1 MANKYS
7 RYSLTPFPSL
17 YVDDQKVPIAELL
30 AKRYDQNKQS
40 KDLIDRTLSQME
52 LLDGDKAH
60 GERVKGTVKSILN
73 EHIKQGDWEN
83 SSLVVQDA
91 VQAVETDQGLLA
103 ANQSWK
109 NRSAEIQAIREAKLN
124 GIPMI
129 DFGAESRKTHQSYVY
144 DEESGTYQTNVYEPM
159 SQSMLDYRS
168 RKENMIGKIPADQ
181 AGNWAGIGRGKT
193 NKIANLLVEQY
204 IADTKEGIQEFRKL
218 VEIDLPQSLPLEERI
233 KMAKSQIK
241 QDFREAAQQQEFN
254 KVTGTSDDDRSSG
267 SGNLPKGLTIQS
279 NVTSEISTQF
289 DKLDDKIRGIQEE
302 NISLMNHMQT
312 ETDPN
317 KLQIYRR
324 NLEENQKLLEEN
336 MRKVGNES
344 AEGKLALEKYDRL
357 KTRFGEFGDDG
368 DRLLAV
374 TQYLT
379 YNTNAGDTDWNLVS
393 TRTLQGAVS
402 GGTIAA
408 TWGASGGSV
417 AGPGGTIVGGAGVG
431 AVGAIGGGVAG
442 FAEGVGE
449 SFSKSKHGPLRNV
462 RDWHRPQEGGYVSGS
477 LGITDSERRQLA
489 EELWG
494 DGDLNDASVSHINNI
509 LGTNFKE
516 SDKEELMKMTNA
528 YYTFMTKDGS
538 NSEDGVRMTGDEL
551 FEKTKE
557 KKFVINQPTVGF
569 DMTDDGKKLRTSTGD
584 YMKKDLN
591 LTDGIT
597 SNGMLNPD
605 ALANWV
611 EENGGATKLQLD
623 GVRLPDL
630 VSNTPLKL
638 TFGFEGDA
646 TEGTS
651 RDFYVTDPTVMQP
664 GGWVYDLL
672 DKQMNLGPQAYD
684 EALRQQYD
692 RAGYDNVTVDNY
704 VNDLAYKNFA
714 FGGGGSE
721 DDLNKEIGVMQDQI
735 IMNILLNPNASLPQY
750 PANERGVRTVTGANG
765 QQIPFRNQD
774 GSFNQAA
781 WIILQSQP
789 EKLAKLRSEVLNMSL
804 PQFTGYNF

>member
-7 RYSLTPFPSL
+7 RYQLTPFPSL
-17 YVDDQKVPIAELL
+17 YVDDNKVPIAQLL
-30 AKRYDQNKQS
+30 AQRYDANKQS

-60 GERVKGTVKSILN
+60 GERVKGSVKTILN
-73 EHIKQGDWEN
+73 DHIQKGDWEN

-91 VQAVETDQGLLA
+91 VQAVETDQGLIA

-109 NRSAEIQAIREAKLN
+109 NRAAEIDAIREAKLN

-129 DFGAESRKTHQSYVY
+129 DFGAESRKTHQSYYY
-144 DEESGTYQTNVYEPM
+144 DEESGTYQTNIYEPM

-181 AGNWAGIGRGKT
+181 RGNWAGIGRSKT

-254 KVTGTSDDDRSSG
+254 KVTASKTDGTRSSG
-267 SGNLPKGLTIQS
+267 AGHLPEGLTIQS
-279 NVTSEISTQF
+279 NVTSEITTQF
-289 DKLDDKIRGIQEE
+289 DKLDDKVRGIQEE
-302 NISLMNHMQT
+302 NIALLNHLQT

-317 KLQIYRR
+317 KIQIYRR

-344 AEGKLALEKYDRL
+344 PEGKLALEKYDRL
-357 KTRFGEFGDDG
+357 KTRFGEYGEDG
-368 DRLLAV
+368 ERLLAV

-379 YNTNAGDTDWNLVS
+379 YNTTAQDTDWNLVS
-393 TRTLQGAVS
+393 TRTWQ
-402 GGTIAA
+402 TAA
-408 TWGASGGSV
+408 AGGSGAFI
-417 AGPGGTIVGGAGVG
+417 AGQLGPQALVPEEVVTVPMGIVGGGIVG
-431 AVGAIGGGVAG
+431 FI
-442 FAEGVGE
+442 EGVGE
-449 SFSKSKHGPLRNV
+449 SMSKSKHGPLRNV
-462 RDWHRPQEGGYVSGS
+462 RDWHRPQEGGNFSPT
-477 LGITDSERRQLA
+477 LGLIDSERRQLA

-494 DGDLNDASVSHINNI
+494 DGDLEDASVDHINNI
-509 LGTNFKE
+509 LGTNFSE
-516 SDKEELMKMTNA
+516 NDKEELMKMTNA
-528 YYTFMTKDGS
+528 YYTFMTKDGA
-538 NSEDGVRMTGDEL
+538 NSEDGVRLTGDEL

-557 KKFVINQPTVGF
+557 KKFVINQPTVLF
-569 DMTDDGKKLRTSTGD
+569 EPTDAGKKLRLSTGD
-584 YMKKDLN
+584 YVKKDLN
-591 LTDGIT
+591 LNGGIA

-605 ALANWV
+605 ALAEWV

-646 TEGTS
+646 TGSTS
-651 RDFYVTDPTVMQP
+651 RDFYVTDPSVMQP

-672 DKQMNLGPQAYD
+672 DKQMGIGPQAYD

-692 RAGYDNVTVDNY
+692 RAGYENVTVDNY
-704 VNDLAYKNFA
+704 VNDMAYKNFA

-721 DDLNKEIGVMQDQI
+721 EDLNNQVSVMQDKV
-735 IMNILLNPNASLPQY
+735 IMGILLNPNASLPQY
-750 PANERGVRTVTGANG
+750 PVNDNGVRTVTGTNG
-765 QQIPFRNQD
+765 EQIPFRSSD

-781 WIILQSQP
+781 WIVLQSQP
-789 EKLAKLRSEVLNMSL
+789 EKLAKLRSEVLSMSL
-804 PQFTGYNF
+804 PESTGYNF